1 MPEFMSSITAPLLD
15 AQLFGG
21 NLSVLQLGLAL
32 LAAFAAGFIDS
43 IAGGGGIIT
52 VPVLM
57 GIGIPPHLSLGTN
70 KLQASFGSLT
80 AAIRYSR
87 RGLASPKTMAGGIF
101 WTFVGAAGGTLAIQG
116 INPDF
121 LNRIIPVLLIG
132 VFVYMLAKP
141 DVSEIT
147 QAPKLKEPLFYLGF
161 GLLLGFY
168 DGFFGPGT
176 GSFWTIAFVGLL
188 GMDLKHATGSTK
200 VMNLTSN
207 LVSLGVF
214 AIAGSIAPAL
224 GLLMG
229 LLQVSGAYL
238 GSHVVIHR
246 GTRLIRWIFL
256 TMVGVTIINLLLKQ
270 VFTPPV
276 YQALGL

>member
-1 MPEFMSSITAPLLD
+1 M
-15 AQLFGG
+15 
-21 NLSVLQLGLAL
+21 LQLGLAL